1 MEGVSGFLAIVAGS
15 YFCAAASPPGM
26 LASMNGILSASIFGA
41 GLILQ
46 KLKLSNENYSNIS
59 FYMRIITGRAVG
71 LTVGSLLIAEFG
83 IRFAYLALGVLAGV
97 TSIAYLF
104 SYHLW
109 LKKIENLRLNS
120 TNQGT
125 FCWCLSVNI
134 K

>member
-1 MEGVSGFLAIVAGS
+1 
-15 YFCAAASPPGM
+15 
-26 LASMNGILSASIFGA
+26 
-41 GLILQ
+41 
-46 KLKLSNENYSNIS
+46 
-59 FYMRIITGRAVG
+59 MRIITGRAVG

-120 TNQGT
+120 TKHMSHFTQDQGPL
-125 FCWCLSVNI
+125 CLNL

>member
-1 MEGVSGFLAIVAGS
+1 
-15 YFCAAASPPGM
+15 
-26 LASMNGILSASIFGA
+26 
-41 GLILQ
+41 
-46 KLKLSNENYSNIS
+46 
-59 FYMRIITGRAVG
+59 MRIITGRAVG

-83 IRFAYLALGVLAGV
+83 IRFAYLALGVLSGV

-120 TNQGT
+120 TKQGT
-125 FCWCLSVNI
+125 FCWCLRVNL